1 MVTSARRSNSRSAKG
16 LVANRDEPGR
26 LALARSPWW
35 ESAVLY
41 QIYPLSFADG
51 NGDGTGDLRGI
62 IEHLDYL
69 GAEGLGIDGIW
80 LSPVNCSPMQDNG
93 YDVSDYYN
101 IDPIF
106 GTLADFDELIAA
118 TQDRGLKLIM
128 DLVINH
134 TSSQHDWFLQS
145 ASSRDNPQSDWYIWR
160 DPGPD
165 GGLPNNWLSYFGGP
179 AWTWH
184 EARQQ
189 YYYHAFNRN
198 QPDLNWR
205 NPLVRRA
212 IGDVLRFWCD
222 RGVDGF
228 RLDASSV
235 YAKDVEFRDNPW
247 KLGANSPNPYNN
259 QHHLYDKNLPENHA
273 ILRELRQ
280 LVDTYGDRLL
290 IGETFIDSNVAE
302 SNAFYGTHHDEVH
315 LPFNFEFTFSPWHP
329 GYIQREIQQREQLT
343 PIGDWPTYFWDNHDI
358 PRHLSRWAGPES
370 NPTAIAQAAAT
381 ILLTLR
387 GTPVLYYGQ
396 EIGMVDHDRIP
407 PEQLRDAVFVA
418 AADQIPETRDGVRTP
433 MQWNASP
440 QAGFSH
446 HAHTWLPLHPNYQQ
460 LNVAAQQADR
470 ASLWHFYRSL
480 LHLRKFQSKALR
492 LGSWQPLIDY
502 PDRYLAY
509 LRQWENEQVLVLIN
523 FEAKPQILQLDQ
535 PVARCDWT
543 VRLTNSAQNPVGDR
557 IDRPTQLEPQAIWIL
572 QRFE

>member
-1 MVTSARRSNSRSAKG
+1 MVTTIRQDRAVSGSKRSTPRSTQG
-16 LVANRDEPGR
+16 
-26 LALARSPWW
+26 PWW
-35 ESAVLY
+35 ETAVLY

-51 NGDGTGDLRGI
+51 NGDGTGDLLGI
-62 IEHLDYL
+62 RQRLDYL
-69 GAEGLGIDGIW
+69 VALGVDALW
-80 LSPVNCSPMQDNG
+80 LSPVNCSPMRDNG
-93 YDVSDYYN
+93 YDVSDYYA

-106 GTLADFDELIAA
+106 GTLEDFDELLSAA
-118 TQDRGLKLIM
+118 HDRGLKLIM

-134 TSSQHDWFLQS
+134 TSSQHDWFVQS
-145 ASSRDNPQSDWYIWR
+145 ASSRNNPQSDWYIWR

-179 AWTWH
+179 AWTWN
-184 EARQQ
+184 ATRQQ
-189 YYYHAFNRN
+189 YYYHAFNQN

-205 NPLVRRA
+205 NPAVRQA
-212 IGDVLRFWCD
+212 IGDVIRFWLD

-235 YAKDVEFRDNPW
+235 YAKDVEFRNNPW
-247 KLGANSPNPYNN
+247 KIGANSPNPYNN
-259 QHHLYDKNLPENHA
+259 QHHLYDKNLPENHT

-280 LVDTYGDRLL
+280 ITDAYGDRLL

-358 PRHLSRWAGPES
+358 PRHLSRWIHPES
-370 NPTAIAQAAAT
+370 QANLNPLAIAQAAAT
-381 ILLTLR
+381 ILLTVR

-396 EIGMVDHDRIP
+396 EIGMVDHNQIP
-407 PEQLRDAVFVA
+407 VAQLRDAVFVA

-433 MQWNASP
+433 MQWDASP

-446 HAHTWLPLHPNYQQ
+446 HAQTWLPVHPNYSQ
-460 LNVAAQQADR
+460 LNVAAQQADHG
-470 ASLWHFYRSL
+470 SLWHFYRSL
-480 LHLRKFQSKALR
+480 LNLRKFQSKALR
-492 LGSWQPLIDY
+492 LGNWQTLIDY

-523 FEAKPQILQLDQ
+523 FEPQTLTLQ
-535 PVARCDWT
+535 VASSIDEATWT
-543 VRLTNSAQNPVGDR
+543 VLLSNSTTIPVGTN

-572 QRFE
+572 QRFD